1 MDSSGLPE
9 KVEDERRELP
19 SGESAL
25 LQEMIQA
32 QFHSDSG
39 FEYYDE
45 QGISEDE
52 MIKSEYMK
60 YPEENGR
67 TYHAYKAGKY
77 MFPNDESEQDR
88 LDLQHH
94 LFLLTFNSK
103 LYLSPIIRTKKTHRV
118 LDAGCGTGIWAIH
131 FASQHPEAEV
141 LGIDLSPIQPK
152 WVPPNLRFET
162 DDLEDHWTFKYK
174 FDFIYS
180 RMMTASFKNW
190 LQFFAN
196 SFE

>member
-32 QFHSDSG
+32 QFHSDTG

-94 LFLLTFNSK
+94 LFLLTFDSK
-103 LYLSPIIRTKKTHRV
+103 LYLSPIIRTKKHIACLMLVAVPASGQFILLVSTLKQNSLGSISV
-118 LDAGCGTGIWAIH
+118 LSNQNGFHQI
-131 FASQHPEAEV
+131 S
-141 LGIDLSPIQPK
+141 DLKLMILKIIGPSNTSLTLSI
-152 WVPPNLRFET
+152 V
-162 DDLEDHWTFKYK
+162 
-174 FDFIYS
+174 
-180 RMMTASFKNW
+180 A
-190 LQFFAN
+190 
-196 SFE
+196 